1 MSDDGGAVDVA
12 WQGRQDGQAAG
23 KPWHGHQDGRAAD
36 EVLVQAPRCS
46 GCIQMRVCFAI
57 T

>member
-36 EVLVQAPRCS
+36 EVLVQAPRC
-46 GCIQMRVCFAI
+46 
-57 T
+57 